1 MKKWIPL
8 ILVIFLIGCGQDLR
22 SDEMHREAQRPWAEL
37 FGSAIRGGGF
47 GSCNM
52 SSCSF
57 SPYERPKK
65 QLPKASQPG
74 ILKAPSPKDALLPPV
89 KTKNTQLPKVF
100 ICYLSNFLV

>member
-37 FGSAIRGGGF
+37 FGSFFTGGMGGGNF
-47 GSCNM
+47 GSMGIGSFSMPGCNM

-57 SPYERPKK
+57 SP
-65 QLPKASQPG
+65 
-74 ILKAPSPKDALLPPV
+74 
-89 KTKNTQLPKVF
+89 
-100 ICYLSNFLV
+100 